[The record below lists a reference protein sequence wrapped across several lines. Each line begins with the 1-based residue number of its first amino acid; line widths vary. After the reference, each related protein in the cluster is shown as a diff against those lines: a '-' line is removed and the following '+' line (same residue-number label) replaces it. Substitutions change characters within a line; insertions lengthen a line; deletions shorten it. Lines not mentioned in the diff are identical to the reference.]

1 MMLAAQPHHP
11 IRRLVINDI
20 GPLIPGTALRRLG
33 VYLNAPPPHFPDLD
47 AAEDYLRTTLAP
59 FGTLTDAQW
68 HHLTEHSVHPDGEG
82 GGYRLHHDPGIAE
95 AYRPWR
101 LGSIA
106 MWELWDR
113 VRCPTLLLR
122 GTLSDM
128 LLTSTAEEMTRRGPK
143 AELIEFPD
151 VGHLPPLMTPG
162 QIEPIARFLRT
173 P

>member
-1 MMLAAQPHHP
+1 M
-11 IRRLVINDI
+11 
-20 GPLIPGTALRRLG
+20 
-33 VYLNAPPPHFPDLD
+33 
-47 AAEDYLRTTLAP
+47 
-59 FGTLTDAQW
+59 
-68 HHLTEHSVHPDGEG
+68 TEHSVHPDGEG
-82 GGYRLHHDPGIAE
+82 GGYRLHHDPGLAE

-101 LGSIA
+101 LGSIV

-113 VRCPTLLLR
+113 VRCPTLILR
-122 GTLSDM
+122 GALSDM
-128 LLTSTAEEMTRRGPK
+128 LPRSTAEEMTRRGPK